1 MKTVA
6 MITSMNMGFMTR
18 YCYFWILQ
26 FVTDSKEPVLY
37 NVVCLS
43 FIDQNFGFNV
53 QFGGIGPLS
62 GHAGGVGELSLL
74 LPFLDAD
81 SPPPPTN

>member
-1 MKTVA
+1 M
-6 MITSMNMGFMTR
+6 
-18 YCYFWILQ
+18 Q
-26 FVTDSKEPVLY
+26 FVVDSKEPVLY

-74 LPFLDAD
+74 LLLPFLDAD